1 MMEKKEKKLE
11 NGTKDKEEEMKIEKR
26 KSSMK
31 C

>member
-1 MMEKKEKKLE
+1 MEKKEKKLE